1 MDFRYVGVTVTRTF
15 DDLGSGDFFQDEEK
29 SGSDEE
35 HPEYGA
41 VKNEEDPEG
50 NVQHVCPVE
59 NLGVESGERCEARIS
74 LCVTCKVIVIHHY
87 ISRNSIKL

>member
-1 MDFRYVGVTVTRTF
+1 MDFRYVGVPVTRPF
-15 DDLGSGDFFQDEEK
+15 DDLGSGDFFQDEEE

-50 NVQHVCPVE
+50 DVQHVCPVE
-59 NLGVESGERCEARIS
+59 NLGVGEWREMWGADLT
-74 LCVTCKVIVIHHY
+74 LCY
-87 ISRNSIKL
+87 M